1 MTFEVT
7 AAAKPAPRP
16 DRRPTPTQVSIA
28 VLGVAV
34 AIFWYIGRN
43 QWFIRDD
50 WAFVLT
56 RRAMREQLGV
66 GDWLFTAQDGHWMT
80 PPLLVYWLI
89 EQVFGIDSYWPFL
102 LANMALHVGAV
113 LLVRELC
120 RRVGVSEWTTVLVC
134 TLLLLFGSGW
144 ENVVFAVQ
152 VTYNLSLVAFLAH
165 LVLVDHEGP
174 VGRRDV
180 AGAAVGIVGV
190 SSSAFG
196 PFFAAGVF
204 AVLCWRRRWRAAA
217 VAVAPQ
223 AVLYSWWLFTWG
235 SDPAGNEGDAT
246 VTGALKFA
254 RLALTA
260 TFNGM
265 TGQILFAGVALFGIV
280 VVVFLTPM
288 SVRARSMVTV
298 LAVLPLPVLLAI
310 GWQRAVFGLDSAAS
324 PRYQYM
330 TAMVLAVPFALAID
344 QLRRLDRRALV
355 VGWAVVGLAVLS
367 NVRLLVNASDDW
379 ADRSA
384 DARRTFELV
393 AGSPEAAAA
402 TVDPNLVM
410 VAFDPD
416 VTVGWLPVLVD
427 EGAITPRTPT
437 TPEELALVQAILAG
451 TPRP

>member
-1 MTFEVT
+1 MNDARSVIGRVT
-7 AAAKPAPRP
+7 PR
-16 DRRPTPTQVSIA
+16 QVSIV
-28 VLGVAV
+28 VLAAAV
-34 AIFWYIGRN
+34 ALFAFVGRH

-56 RRAMREQLGV
+56 RRAMRDQLGTS
-66 GDWLFTAQDGHWMT
+66 DWLFTAQDGHWMT
-80 PPLLVYWLI
+80 PPLLLYWLI

-102 LANMALHVGAV
+102 VANMALHVGGV

-120 RRVGVSEWTTVLVC
+120 RRVGVSEWTTVVVGTLMLV
-134 TLLLLFGSGW
+134 FGSGW

-165 LVLVDHEGP
+165 LVLSDHDGQ

-180 AGAAVGIVGV
+180 VGAAIGIIGV

-204 AVLCWRRRWRAAA
+204 VVLCWRRRWRAAG

-223 AVLYSWWLFTWG
+223 AILYTWWLLTWG
-235 SDPAGNEGDAT
+235 SDPAGDDGSPSLS
-246 VTGALKFA
+246 GAVRFA

-265 TGQILFAGVALFGIV
+265 TGQVLFAGAALFGIA
-280 VVVFLTPM
+280 VVVFVTPLDL
-288 SVRARSMVTV
+288 RARSLVTV
-298 LAVLPLPVLLAI
+298 LAVMPVPVLLAI

-330 TAMVLAVPFALAID
+330 AAMVLAVPFGLAID
-344 QLRRLDRRALV
+344 QLRRLDRRAILAGRLLV
-355 VGWAVVGLAVLS
+355 CAAVAS
-367 NVRLLVNASDDW
+367 NARLLVNASDDW
-379 ADRSA
+379 AQRSA

-393 AGSPEAAAA
+393 AGTPDSA
-402 TVDPNLVM
+402 TADGSLVL

-416 VTVGWLPVLVD
+416 VTVGWLPTLVA
-427 EGAITPRTPT
+427 EGAIDPRTPT
-437 TPEELALVQAILAG
+437 TPAELALVESVLSG
-451 TPRP
+451 TPQP

>member
-1 MTFEVT
+1 MTDASATGALAPVWRRLT
-7 AAAKPAPRP
+7 PAR
-16 DRRPTPTQVSIA
+16 VSVA
-28 VLGVAV
+28 MLAVAV
-34 AIFWYIGRN
+34 VVFGFIGRR

-56 RRAMREQLGV
+56 RRAMRDQLGV
-66 GDWLFTAQDGHWMT
+66 DDWLFTAQDGHWMT
-80 PPLLVYWLI
+80 PPLLVYWVI
-89 EQVFGIDSYWPFL
+89 EQIFGIDSYWPFL
-102 LANMALHVGAV
+102 VANMALHVGAV
-113 LLVRELC
+113 VLVRELC

-134 TLLLLFGSGW
+134 TLMLLFGSGW

-165 LVLVDHEGP
+165 LVLVDHHGP
-174 VGRRDV
+174 VGRRDA
-180 AGAAVGIVGV
+180 AGAIVGVVGV

-204 AVLCWRRRWRAAA
+204 AVLCRQRRWRAAA

-223 AVLYSWWLFTWG
+223 ALLYSWWLFTWG
-235 SDPAGNEGDAT
+235 SDPAGDRGDAS

-265 TGQILFAGVALFGIV
+265 TGQILFAGAALFGIA
-280 VVVFLTPM
+280 VVVFLTPLPP
-288 SVRARSMVTV
+288 RARSIVSV

-310 GWQRAVFGLDSAAS
+310 GWQRAAFGLDSAAS

-330 TAMVLAVPFALAID
+330 AAMVLAVPFALAID
-344 QLRRLDRRALV
+344 QLRRLDRRALA
-355 VGWAVVGLAVLS
+355 VGWVIVGVAVAS
-367 NVRLLVNASDDW
+367 NARLLVNASDDW

-384 DARRTFELV
+384 NARRAFELV
-393 AGSPEAAAA
+393 AGSPEATAA
-402 TVDPNLVM
+402 DPRLVI
-410 VAFDPD
+410 VVFDPD
-416 VTVGWLPVLVD
+416 VTVGWLTTLVE

-437 TPEELALVQAILAG
+437 TPDELALVSGVLAG
-451 TPRP
+451 TPLP

>member
-1 MTFEVT
+1 MTDAWALVRRIT
-7 AAAKPAPRP
+7 PR
-16 DRRPTPTQVSIA
+16 RVSVAI
-28 VLGVAV
+28 LGVALV
-34 AIFWYIGRN
+34 VFALIGRH

-66 GDWLFTAQDGHWMT
+66 SDWLFTAQDGHWMT
-80 PPLLVYWLI
+80 PPLLLYWLI

-113 LLVRELC
+113 VLVRELC

-134 TLLLLFGSGW
+134 TLMLLFGSGW

-165 LVLVDHEGP
+165 MVLIDHDGP
-174 VGRRDV
+174 VGRRDA
-180 AGAAVGIVGV
+180 AGAVAGIVGV

-196 PFFAAGVF
+196 PFFAVAVF
-204 AVLCWRRRWRAAA
+204 AVLCWRRRWTAAA

-223 AVLYSWWLFTWG
+223 AILYAWWLFAWG
-235 SDPAGNEGDAT
+235 SDPVGDDGSPSL
-246 VTGALKFA
+246 TGALKFA

-265 TGQILFAGVALFGIV
+265 TGQILFAGAALLGIA
-280 VVVFLTPM
+280 VVVFLTPL
-288 SVRARSMVTV
+288 SPRARSMVTV

-330 TAMVLAVPFALAID
+330 SAMVLAVPFGLAID
-344 QLRRLDRRALV
+344 QLRRLDRRAIA
-355 VGWAVVGLAVLS
+355 VGWALAALAVLS
-367 NVRLLVNASDDW
+367 NVRLLVNASDAW

-384 DARRTFELV
+384 AARRTFELV
-393 AGSPEAAAA
+393 AGTPESAAA
-402 TVDPNLVM
+402 DPALVLES
-410 VAFDPD
+410 FDPD
-416 VTVGWLPVLVD
+416 VTVDWLPVLVD
-427 EGAITPRTPT
+427 EGVITPRTPT
-437 TPEELALVQAILAG
+437 TPDEIELVRAILAG

>member
-1 MTFEVT
+1 VT
-7 AAAKPAPRP
+7 SDPGAAWRRITPRH
-16 DRRPTPTQVSIA
+16 VSVA
-28 VLGVAV
+28 VLAV
-34 AIFWYIGRN
+34 AMVILGFVGRR

-56 RRAMREQLGV
+56 RRAMRDQLGV
-66 GDWLFTAQDGHWMT
+66 GDWLFAAQDGHWMT
-80 PPLLVYWLI
+80 PPLLVYWVI
-89 EQVFGIDSYWPFL
+89 EQAFGIDSYWPFL
-102 LANMALHVGAV
+102 IVNMALHVAAV

-120 RRVGVSEWTTVLVC
+120 RRVGVSEWTTLLVC
-134 TLLLLFGSGW
+134 TLMLLFGSGW

-152 VTYNLSLVAFLAH
+152 VTYNLSLVAFFAH

-174 VGRRDV
+174 VGRRDA

-204 AVLCWRRRWRAAA
+204 AMLCWRRRWRAAA
-217 VAVAPQ
+217 VAVVPQ

-235 SDPAGNEGDAT
+235 SDPAGNEGEAT
-246 VTGALKFA
+246 VSGALKFA

-265 TGQILFAGVALFGIV
+265 TGQILFAGAALFGIA
-280 VVVFLTPM
+280 VVVFVTPL
-288 SVRARSMVTV
+288 SLRARSMVTV
-298 LAVLPLPVLLAI
+298 LATLPVPVLLAI
-310 GWQRAVFGLDSAAS
+310 GWQRAVFGLDAAAS

-344 QLRRLDRRALV
+344 QLRRLDRRALA
-355 VGWAVVGLAVLS
+355 VGWAVVGIAVLS
-367 NVRLLVNASDDW
+367 NVRLLVIASDDW

-384 DARRTFELV
+384 DARRAFELV
-393 AGSPEAAAA
+393 AGAPATAAA
-402 TVDPNLVM
+402 DPTLVI

-416 VTVGWLPVLVD
+416 VNVGWLRTLVD
-427 EGAITPRTPT
+427 EGAITPRAPT
-437 TPEELALVQAILAG
+437 TPEELELVRSVLAG